1 MPLPVSGEET
11 MQDKRLIHE
20 LLQHQYPAL
29 HEQLRASRRLLATL
43 DSYATEL
50 KTHPA
55 YWTTEFRL
63 ANPRRDP
70 AQIANIALE
79 RAMDNIQEAL
89 RCDSP
94 SPQAANIFFLGAAI
108 ASISRPTPSA
118 YTPPV
123 ARPFFSRFALPPPLS
138 PRWRNRWHPLL
149 PPLQRRFTRIRRP
162 RVGQGTTAR

>member
-20 LLQHQYPAL
+20 RLQHQFPAL
-29 HEQLRASRRLLATL
+29 HEQLRANRTLLAAL

-50 KTHPA
+50 KNRHA

-63 ANPRRDP
+63 VNPQHDP
-70 AQIANIALE
+70 AQIASIALE
-79 RAMDNIQEAL
+79 MAMDDIQEAL

-94 SPQAANIFFLGAAI
+94 SPQAVNIFFLGAAI

-118 YTPPV
+118 
-123 ARPFFSRFALPPPLS
+123 
-138 PRWRNRWHPLL
+138 
-149 PPLQRRFTRIRRP
+149 
-162 RVGQGTTAR
+162 